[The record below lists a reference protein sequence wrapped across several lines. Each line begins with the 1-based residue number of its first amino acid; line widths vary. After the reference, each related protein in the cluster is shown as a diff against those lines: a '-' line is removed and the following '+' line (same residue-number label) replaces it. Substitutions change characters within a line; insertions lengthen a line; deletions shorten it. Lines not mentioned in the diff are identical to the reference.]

1 MIQQAITLQSG
12 GAADLKP
19 SPVCLDCAQYRAL
32 GGPKKKKNKDLLKD
46 KCSNSELGR
55 QKLDSFNN
63 MLNQWVSIVIREGK
77 KVE

>member
-1 MIQQAITLQSG
+1 M
-12 GAADLKP
+12 
-19 SPVCLDCAQYRAL
+19 
-32 GGPKKKKNKDLLKD
+32 KKNKYLLKD